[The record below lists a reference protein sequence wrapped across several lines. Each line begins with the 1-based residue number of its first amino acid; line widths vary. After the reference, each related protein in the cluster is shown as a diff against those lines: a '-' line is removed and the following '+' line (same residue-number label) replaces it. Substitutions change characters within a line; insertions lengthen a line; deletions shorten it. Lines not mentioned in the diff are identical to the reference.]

1 MVYSKTLHRPRGG
14 SPVNGV
20 WGTVD
25 LEVDSTLDVL
35 YNPRLRDPAR

>member
-1 MVYSKTLHRPRGG
+1 MVYSKTLYKTRGV

-25 LEVDSTLDVL
+25 PEVDVALDIL